1 MLRFKAPL
9 LIVSVALC
17 VSAYAAESA
26 KDAKHENIEWC
37 DVWMPHMRENAL
49 PRVLLI
55 GDSITRAY
63 YKDVEENLKGK
74 AYVARLASSAAI
86 GDPALI
92 LQIHTFLSEARF
104 DVVHFNV
111 GMHGWA
117 YSEDDYRK
125 HLPDVLKTIRK
136 SAPGARLVWA
146 STTPVRKD
154 RDPGPSNARIQARN
168 EIAQN
173 YFTAQH
179 VRVDDLYTLMT
190 AHPDLHTDDVHF
202 NKEGAALQARQ
213 VAAEIEKLLAPK

>member
-1 MLRFKAPL
+1 M
-9 LIVSVALC
+9 
-17 VSAYAAESA
+17 
-26 KDAKHENIEWC
+26 
-37 DVWMPHMRENAL
+37 
-49 PRVLLI
+49 
-55 GDSITRAY
+55 
-63 YKDVEENLKGK
+63 
-74 AYVARLASSAAI
+74 
-86 GDPALI
+86 
-92 LQIHTFLSEARF
+92 QIHTFLAQAKF

-136 SAPGARLVWA
+136 GAPGARLVWA

-154 RDPGPSNARIQARN
+154 REPGPSNARIQARN
-168 EIAQN
+168 EIAQT

-179 VRVDDLYTLMT
+179 VPVDDLYTLMT

-213 VAAEIEKLLAPK
+213 VAAEIEKLLAP